1 MGERTPGINCLRE
14 KVLRIILG
22 VEPPELRGIIIIS
35 IISISTTIG
44 IINSSIII
52 IIIIITIG
60 IINTIGVTVNVF
72 MDNIFFEFD
81 SCNLLDNLIMR

>member
-1 MGERTPGINCLRE
+1 MIRGAIRFGLRKE
-14 KVLRIILG
+14 VLRIILG
-22 VEPPELRGIIIIS
+22 VEPPELCGIIIIS
-35 IISISTTIG
+35 IISISITIG
-44 IINSSIII
+44 IINSSI

>member
-1 MGERTPGINCLRE
+1 M
-14 KVLRIILG
+14 G
-22 VEPPELRGIIIIS
+22 VEPPELRGIIIMS
-35 IISISTTIG
+35 IISISITIG
-44 IINSSIII
+44 IIISSIIII